1 MYDITNTAMW
11 YMVSL
16 CIFDNVILVD
26 VDRGVCVNNSTFV
39 YTLWISSQDVLYRI
53 KLMHMQCFIALHVLV
68 MKLYAFNLKVILN
81 HVHSNSTV
89 VNINVNK
96 LHVIIMAPLTKHIL
110 VR

>member
-1 MYDITNTAMW
+1 
-11 YMVSL
+11 MVSL
-16 CIFDNVILVD
+16 CIFGNVILVD

-53 KLMHMQCFIALHVLV
+53 KLIIINAHAVFHCFVCTCHEALCI
-68 MKLYAFNLKVILN
+68 NLKVILN